1 MESLNFPLIYFQ
13 RHRLSSSLSPISHDL
28 LPGCLLFLH
37 LSLFASNA
45 NGQCSFGG
53 VETYEK
59 TSGTTVMCDSGDG
72 GGDGGC
78 TSRGLL
84 AQPESAVTRDCIA
97 ICKQSSTCTSFT
109 VGEY

>member
-1 MESLNFPLIYFQ
+1 
-13 RHRLSSSLSPISHDL
+13 
-28 LPGCLLFLH
+28 
-37 LSLFASNA
+37 
-45 NGQCSFGG
+45 
-53 VETYEK
+53 
-59 TSGTTVMCDSGDG
+59 MCDSGDG